1 MILELF
7 EIGIAASSAV
17 YLSLW
22 RIRIH
27 RQRTVAWDSLVAQL
41 KPSGLGFELSH
52 ESIGDKDLI
61 TTPEDRWHRIQDARG
76 FWDMYENAGVML
88 NMADY
93 AVRNGAAVDQEL
105 LAQLRSDATQIRI
118 SIFFALSQ
126 HALCHA
132 TEEARVNIAHVTAI
146 YEDMVSLMSGL
157 VEEREALGQFI

>member
-7 EIGIAASSAV
+7 EIGIAVSSAV

-22 RIRIH
+22 RIRLH
-27 RQRTVAWDSLVAQL
+27 RQRTAAWDNLVAQL
-41 KPSGLGFELSH
+41 KPSCLGSELSH
-52 ESIGDKDLI
+52 ESLGDKDLN
-61 TTPEDRWHRIQDARG
+61 TTPEERWRRIQGARG
-76 FWDMYENAGVML
+76 FWDMYENAGVIL

-105 LAQLRSDATQIRI
+105 LVQLRNDATQIRI
-118 SIFFALSQ
+118 GIFFALSQ
-126 HALCHA
+126 HALSHA
-132 TEEARVNIAHVTAI
+132 TEETRANIAHVTSI

>member
-1 MILELF
+1 
-7 EIGIAASSAV
+7 
-17 YLSLW
+17 
-22 RIRIH
+22 
-27 RQRTVAWDSLVAQL
+27 
-41 KPSGLGFELSH
+41 
-52 ESIGDKDLI
+52 
-61 TTPEDRWHRIQDARG
+61 
-76 FWDMYENAGVML
+76 MYENAGVML

-105 LAQLRSDATQIRI
+105 LAQLRSDATQIRV